1 MTSTRPGG
9 GVATAPH
16 LGFDVDR
23 ARRDTPGTRR
33 VVHLNNAGAALPP
46 VPVTD
51 AVITHLR
58 RESEIGGYE
67 AAAAA
72 ADQVEHTYTAIARL
86 IGCRVDE
93 VAVVENATRAWDMAF
108 YALNF
113 GPGDRILTTR
123 AEYASNVIA
132 FLQVAARTGAV
143 VEVIDNDESGQLSIA
158 DLRNRL
164 NQGNGPVKLVA
175 ITHVPTQGGLVNP
188 AEEVGAA
195 TREAGVPFLLDACQS
210 VGQMPVDVEKIG
222 CDMLSATGRKF
233 LRGPRGTGF
242 LYIRRSMLDQ
252 LDPPFLDLHA
262 ATWTAPDTFVIR
274 PDARRFENWETN
286 YASKIGLGVAV
297 DYALTWGL
305 EAIQARVTGLA
316 RRLRETL
323 SNLDGVQ
330 VHDQGLRQCGI
341 VSFTIDG
348 IPAAT
353 VRQHLHDHGVNVS
366 VSLVDYARLDLPNRG
381 LPDLVRASVHY
392 YNTDD
397 ELDQLITALPTAAPA
412 TGSPAAPSFP
422 QVGQL
427 ADPGSKD
434 LNRQRQSV
442 ARPSRAS
449 SSDARRVVPRSD
461 GVRMR

>member
-1 MTSTRPGG
+1 MTSTGPCG

-16 LGFDVDR
+16 QGFDVDR
-23 ARRDTPGTRR
+23 ARRETPGTRR
-33 VVHLNNAGAALPP
+33 VAHLNNAGAALPP
-46 VPVTD
+46 APVTD
-51 AVITHLR
+51 AMIAHLR

-210 VGQMPVDVEKIG
+210 VGQMPVDVQQIG

-242 LYIRRSMLDQ
+242 LYVRRSMLDQ

-262 ATWTAPDTFVIR
+262 ATWTAPETFLIR

-286 YASKIGLGVAV
+286 YAGKIGLGVAV

-316 RRLRETL
+316 GRLRESL
-323 SNLDGVQ
+323 SNLHGVQ
-330 VHDQGLRQCGI
+330 VHDQGLRRCGI

-348 IPAAT
+348 IPAST
-353 VRQHLHDHGVNVS
+353 VRQHLLDHGVNVS
-366 VSLVDYARLDLPNRG
+366 VSLVDYARLDLPSRG

-392 YNTDD
+392 YNTDG
-397 ELDQLITALPTAAPA
+397 ELDQLITTLPTAAPA
-412 TGSPAAPSFP
+412 TGRPAAPRLRDVS
-422 QVGQL
+422 GERC
-427 ADPGSKD
+427 
-434 LNRQRQSV
+434 N
-442 ARPSRAS
+442 
-449 SSDARRVVPRSD
+449 
-461 GVRMR
+461 

>member
-1 MTSTRPGG
+1 MWLAVKPRP
-9 GVATAPH
+9 
-16 LGFDVDR
+16 
-23 ARRDTPGTRR
+23 
-33 VVHLNNAGAALPP
+33 
-46 VPVTD
+46 
-51 AVITHLR
+51 
-58 RESEIGGYE
+58 
-67 AAAAA
+67 
-72 ADQVEHTYTAIARL
+72 RL
-86 IGCRVDE
+86 I
-93 VAVVENATRAWDMAF
+93 
-108 YALNF
+108 
-113 GPGDRILTTR
+113 
-123 AEYASNVIA
+123 
-132 FLQVAARTGAV
+132 
-143 VEVIDNDESGQLSIA
+143 SGNS
-158 DLRNRL
+158 L

-195 TREAGVPFLLDACQS
+195 TREAGVPFLLDACES

-242 LYIRRSMLDQ
+242 LYIRRSILDQ

-262 ATWTAPDTFVIR
+262 ATWTAPNTFAIR

-316 RRLRETL
+316 RRLRQTL

-397 ELDQLITALPTAAPA
+397 ELDQLITALRTAAPA
-412 TGSPAAPSFP
+412 TGTPAAPSFP
-422 QVGQL
+422 
-427 ADPGSKD
+427 A
-434 LNRQRQSV
+434 
-442 ARPSRAS
+442 
-449 SSDARRVVPRSD
+449 
-461 GVRMR
+461 

>member
-1 MTSTRPGG
+1 MTTTRPGG

-16 LGFDVDR
+16 QRIDVDR
-23 ARRDTPGTRR
+23 ARRDTPGTRG
-33 VVHLNNAGAALPP
+33 VAHLNNAGAALPP
-46 VPVTD
+46 VPVTN
-51 AVITHLR
+51 AVIAHLR

-72 ADQVEHTYTAIARL
+72 TDQVEHTYTAIARL
-86 IGCRVDE
+86 IGCQVDE

-113 GPGDRILTTR
+113 GPGDRILTSR

-143 VEVIDNDESGQLSIA
+143 VEVIDNDEFGQLSVT
-158 DLRNRL
+158 DLRHRL
-164 NQGNGPVKLVA
+164 NNGNGPVKLVA

-210 VGQMPVDVEKIG
+210 VGQMPVNVEQIG

-242 LYIRRSMLDQ
+242 LYVRRSMLDQ

-262 ATWTAPDTFVIR
+262 ATWTAPNTFVIR

-316 RRLRETL
+316 RQLREAL
-323 SNLDGVQ
+323 GNLDGVH

-353 VRQHLHDHGVNVS
+353 VRQQLHDHAVNVS

-397 ELDQLITALPTAAPA
+397 ELDQLITALPTPAP
-412 TGSPAAPSFP
+412 TF
-422 QVGQL
+422 GQ
-427 ADPGSKD
+427 
-434 LNRQRQSV
+434 
-442 ARPSRAS
+442 
-449 SSDARRVVPRSD
+449 
-461 GVRMR
+461 